1 MPEGRR
7 TNPFQS
13 LLKLNPLRG
22 GDGERRRVMSR
33 SRIISTAFF
42 ILLIAILVI
51 PAFSEEGK
59 FTLTSPDIPK
69 KANMKDAQVFSGFG
83 CSGQNISPALAW
95 KNFPPETKSFA
106 LMVHDPDAPTGS
118 GWWHWVVYNIPPK
131 VSSLPAGAGKADGS
145 LLPQGAVQS
154 NTDFGGPGYG
164 GPCPPKG
171 DKPHRYVF
179 TVFALKVDKLDL
191 PPNASGALVGFVVR
205 QNAIGKASLTG
216 YYGRAK

>member
-1 MPEGRR
+1 
-7 TNPFQS
+7 
-13 LLKLNPLRG
+13 
-22 GDGERRRVMSR
+22 MSC
-33 SRIISTAFF
+33 SKIMSTTVFST
-42 ILLIAILVI
+42 LLIVCLVR
-51 PAFSEEGK
+51 PSFSEEGK
-59 FTLTSPDIPK
+59 FTLSSPDIPK
-69 KANMKDAQVFSGFG
+69 KGQMKEAQVFSGFG

-95 KNFPPETKSFA
+95 KNVPREAKSFA

-118 GWWHWVVYNIPPK
+118 GWWHWVVYNIPAK
-131 VSSLPAGAGKADGS
+131 VTSLPAGAGKADGS

-179 TVFALKVDKLDL
+179 TIFALKVDKLEL
-191 PPNASGALVGFVVR
+191 PPNPSGALVGFVVR

-216 YYGRAK
+216 YYERAK

>member
-1 MPEGRR
+1 
-7 TNPFQS
+7 
-13 LLKLNPLRG
+13 
-22 GDGERRRVMSR
+22 MSC
-33 SRIISTAFF
+33 SKIISTMVFLL
-42 ILLIAILVI
+42 LLIACLVT

-59 FTLTSPDIPK
+59 LTLSSPDIPK
-69 KANMKDAQVFSGFG
+69 KGKMKEAQVFSGFG

-95 KNFPPETKSFA
+95 KNFPAETKSFA

-118 GWWHWVVYNIPPK
+118 GWWHWVVYNIPAK

-145 LLPQGAVQS
+145 MLPQGAAQS

-179 TVFALKVDKLDL
+179 TIFALKVEKLQL
-191 PPNASGALVGFVVR
+191 PPNASGAMVGFVVR
-205 QNAIGKASLTG
+205 QNAIGKTSLTG

>member
-1 MPEGRR
+1 
-7 TNPFQS
+7 
-13 LLKLNPLRG
+13 
-22 GDGERRRVMSR
+22 MSR

-42 ILLIAILVI
+42 IVLIAILVI

-118 GWWHWVVYNIPPK
+118 GWWHWVVYNIPAK

-179 TVFALKVDKLDL
+179 TVFALKVEKLEL
-191 PPNASGALVGFVVR
+191 PPNPSGALVGFLVR
-205 QNAIGKASLTG
+205 QNAIVKASLTG

>member
-1 MPEGRR
+1 
-7 TNPFQS
+7 
-13 LLKLNPLRG
+13 
-22 GDGERRRVMSR
+22 MSC
-33 SRIISTAFF
+33 SKVISTIVFS
-42 ILLIAILVI
+42 ILLVACLVS
-51 PAFSEEGK
+51 PAFTKQGK
-59 FTLTSPDIPK
+59 FTLISPDIPK
-69 KANMKDAQVFSGFG
+69 KGQMKEAQVFSGFG

-95 KNFPPETKSFA
+95 KNFPPGTKSFA

-118 GWWHWVVYNIPPK
+118 GWWHWVVYNIPVK
-131 VSSLPAGAGKADGS
+131 VSSLPPDAGKADGS

-164 GPCPPKG
+164 GPCPPVG

-179 TVFALKVDKLDL
+179 TIFALKVDKLEI
-191 PPNASGALVGFVVR
+191 PPNSSGAMVGFVVR

>member
-1 MPEGRR
+1 MR
-7 TNPFQS
+7 S
-13 LLKLNPLRG
+13 SKIIL
-22 GDGERRRVMSR
+22 VMT
-33 SRIISTAFF
+33 IVFC
-42 ILLIAILVI
+42 ILLIPCLVS
-51 PAFSEEGK
+51 PVLSQQGK
-59 FTLTSPDIPK
+59 FILTSPDIPK

-95 KNFPPETKSFA
+95 KNFPPETESFA

-131 VSSLPAGAGKADGS
+131 VSSLPAGVGKADGG

-179 TVFALKVDKLDL
+179 TIFALKVEKLDL

>member
-1 MPEGRR
+1 V
-7 TNPFQS
+7 S
-13 LLKLNPLRG
+13 
-22 GDGERRRVMSR
+22 
-33 SRIISTAFF
+33 
-42 ILLIAILVI
+42 
-51 PAFSEEGK
+51 PAFSEQGK
-59 FTLTSPDIPK
+59 FTLSSPDIPK
-69 KANMKDAQVFSGFG
+69 KGQMKDAQVFSGFG

-118 GWWHWVVYNIPPK
+118 GWWHWVVYNIPAK
-131 VSSLPAGAGKADGS
+131 VSSLPAGAGKAEGS
-145 LLPQGAVQS
+145 VLPQGAVQS

-179 TVFALKVDKLDL
+179 NIFALKVDKLEL
-191 PPNASGALVGFVVR
+191 PPNPSGALVGFVVR